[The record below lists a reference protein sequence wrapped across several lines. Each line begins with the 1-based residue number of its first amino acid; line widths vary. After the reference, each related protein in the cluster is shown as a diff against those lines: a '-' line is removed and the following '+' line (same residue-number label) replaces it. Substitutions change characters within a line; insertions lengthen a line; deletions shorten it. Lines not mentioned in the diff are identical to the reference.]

1 MIFTIYSLSSLIAF
15 LTAFICGLIVFL
27 HNKKNSINITYFLLS
42 ITITIWVSGCFLES
56 TLISYNLNKW
66 VDIYLYS
73 GAAFAPIFFFHA
85 ILEVTKQRTNK
96 FNRIYLKTGY
106 FISFFFFIINLFYR
120 NIFIWGID
128 HRLSFRYI
136 AIPGPFWY
144 LYILFF
150 IVVTTYALI
159 VLYGVTL
166 KARTLE
172 KNKFIYLSIAY
183 TTVILAACFYLL
195 LVFNIETPPIDNFLV
210 VIYSLLMVYAI
221 TKVDLMDIRLVI
233 KKIPSIV
240 IISII
245 VFFSLAFTIY
255 FTITNFILCLFLA
268 SFLGLFWAFF
278 AKPFQEFLI
287 TRAKRKFIKGYY
299 DADLVF
305 KNISKKL
312 AKEND
317 RSKMFR
323 AVAQVF
329 DKQMQFEKIATF
341 IAIRDK
347 DKINKYVL
355 IEKDFE
361 KNQTLVDESFDLD
374 NEVIK
379 LLTKQITPFYLKDT
393 EKEMQKFFVGYG
405 FPKNTFCLPFASLD
419 GLEGMIILGE
429 RSCGKVLKESELE
442 LFNTIISHV
451 SALLYKYTSVE
462 KVRKQFEANQKQL
475 YETEVQLVRA
485 EKIASL
491 VRTTQECQHEI
502 RTPINAI
509 KLWLDGLSEHPS
521 TEEIEEFRKVAVKHI
536 NRLLYVVESSL
547 SLGSNKEKKLTKLN
561 INEVIEEATD
571 LIPPSG
577 YSLVKK
583 LETVPDI
590 LGVKAELITVFLNF
604 INNAKQAME
613 KSGGNLTVKSFFD
626 ENSQNVII
634 KIIDTGVGIA
644 SENLE
649 RIWEPYFTTDKTYGH
664 GLGLSIVH
672 QIVQSYKGIV
682 QVESVLKKGTTFTL
696 KFPTAK

>member
-1 MIFTIYSLSSLIAF
+1 MSYVFSLLSFTLFCWSFLYACTYLTKIPIHTLFFTRILTVPSFFYPSLFLLLAKKFPDEKYKISKKFVFYHLIFIALF
-15 LTAFICGLIVFL
+15 LTFIFSPAYISSAALVPQGIQF
-27 HNKKNSINITYFLLS
+27 NIG
-42 ITITIWVSGCFLES
+42 II
-56 TLISYNLNKW
+56 YNL
-66 VDIYLYS
+66 L
-73 GAAFAPIFFFHA
+73 G
-85 ILEVTKQRTNK
+85 
-96 FNRIYLKTGY
+96 
-106 FISFFFFIINLFYR
+106 
-120 NIFIWGID
+120 
-128 HRLSFRYI
+128 
-136 AIPGPFWY
+136 
-144 LYILFF
+144 LYILS
-150 IVVTTYALI
+150 TM
-159 VLYGVTL
+159 LYGCFILL
-166 KARTLE
+166 KKYFYSNKEA
-172 KNKFIYLSIAY
+172 KNKI
-183 TTVILAACFYLL
+183 L
-195 LVFNIETPPIDNFLV
+195 LVGIGAFFSILMGAIFGILLPYAGISSYNFFAPAGTIF
-210 VIYSLLMVYAI
+210 VIILWGLAI
-221 TKVDLMDIRLVI
+221 LKHNLMDISVII
-233 KKIPSIV
+233 KKSTSYIIASLFIIPLFGLTAYYTHHNLALLIPSI
-240 IISII
+240 
-245 VFFSLAFTIY
+245 
-255 FTITNFILCLFLA
+255 IL
-268 SFLGLFWAFF
+268 LGLLGSFF
-278 AKPFQEFLI
+278 GKHGQEFLI

-323 AVAQVF
+323 TVAQVF
-329 DKQMQFEKIATF
+329 DKQMQFEKIVTV
-341 IAIRDK
+341 IALRDK
-347 DKINKYVL
+347 DQITQYLLLEEDFDTQKISLEKKY
-355 IEKDFE
+355 
-361 KNQTLVDESFDLD
+361 SLD
-374 NEVIK
+374 DPVMQI
-379 LLTKQITPFYLKDT
+379 LTKQITPFYLKDT

-405 FPKNTFCLPFASLD
+405 FPENTFCLPFASLD

-536 NRLLYVVESSL
+536 NRLLYVVDSSL

-590 LGVKAELITVFLNF
+590 LGVKAELISVFLNC
-604 INNAKQAME
+604 ISNAKKAME
-613 KSGGNLTVKSFFD
+613 KSGGTLTIKSFFD
-626 ENSQNVII
+626 ENSQNVIV
-634 KIIDTGVGIA
+634 KITDTGAGIA
-644 SENLE
+644 PENLG

>member
-1 MIFTIYSLSSLIAF
+1 M
-15 LTAFICGLIVFL
+15 
-27 HNKKNSINITYFLLS
+27 K
-42 ITITIWVSGCFLES
+42 
-56 TLISYNLNKW
+56 
-66 VDIYLYS
+66 
-73 GAAFAPIFFFHA
+73 
-85 ILEVTKQRTNK
+85 
-96 FNRIYLKTGY
+96 
-106 FISFFFFIINLFYR
+106 
-120 NIFIWGID
+120 
-128 HRLSFRYI
+128 
-136 AIPGPFWY
+136 
-144 LYILFF
+144 
-150 IVVTTYALI
+150 
-159 VLYGVTL
+159 
-166 KARTLE
+166 
-172 KNKFIYLSIAY
+172 
-183 TTVILAACFYLL
+183 
-195 LVFNIETPPIDNFLV
+195 
-210 VIYSLLMVYAI
+210 
-221 TKVDLMDIRLVI
+221 
-233 KKIPSIV
+233 
-240 IISII
+240 
-245 VFFSLAFTIY
+245 
-255 FTITNFILCLFLA
+255 
-268 SFLGLFWAFF
+268 
-278 AKPFQEFLI
+278 
-287 TRAKRKFIKGYY
+287 
-299 DADLVF
+299 
-305 KNISKKL
+305 
-312 AKEND
+312 
-317 RSKMFR
+317 
-323 AVAQVF
+323 
-329 DKQMQFEKIATF
+329 
-341 IAIRDK
+341 
-347 DKINKYVL
+347 
-355 IEKDFE
+355 KDFE